1 VSPSTGRIIARRGLA
16 DEVSVSA
23 KIDID
28 GGQGAWLDARAE
40 HDGMG
45 ELESAIRRWKR
56 VEYERLIDKGVF
68 TPGERLELIDGL
80 LLVAE
85 PQSSSHFTA
94 VRLAAV
100 ALTRAFGAGWD
111 VRTQGPIALDDD
123 SEPEPDVAVVRGGP
137 RDYAEAHPAD
147 PVLVVE
153 VALTS
158 LAFDREHKSSL
169 YARAGRP
176 EYWIVN
182 LVDRVLEVR
191 REPRPVASA
200 PYAWDY
206 DDVETLRPGERARP
220 LAAPAARIAVNDLL
234 P

>member
-1 VSPSTGRIIARRGLA
+1 MR
-16 DEVSVSA
+16 VSVKA
-23 KIDID
+23 K
-28 GGQGAWLDARAE
+28 
-40 HDGMG
+40 
-45 ELESAIRRWKR
+45 RWTR
-56 VEYERLIDKGVF
+56 VEYEQLVEKAVF
-68 TPGERLELIDGL
+68 APGERIELIDGV

-85 PQSSSHFTA
+85 PQSSSHYSA
-94 VRLAAV
+94 VRLAER
-100 ALTRAFGAGWD
+100 ALARAFGDGWEI
-111 VRTQGPIALDDD
+111 RAQGPIALDDA

-137 RDYAEAHPAD
+137 RDYVAAHPAE

-182 LVDRVLEVR
+182 LVDRVIEVR
-191 REPRPVASA
+191 RDPA
-200 PYAWDY
+200 PSPPAAYGWAY
-206 DDVETLRPGERARP
+206 GTLAVLGPGDHARP
-220 LAAPAARIAVNDLL
+220 LAAPTAQIAVADLL